1 MKAFTKGPLTGWHFT
16 AIIVSFFAVV
26 ITVNLVMARFASSTF
41 GGVVVENSY
50 VASQNYNEWL
60 AAAEKQKVLGW
71 TATAARQADGRVA
84 LTLSKVNGAAA
95 TDPGVTVAAIARH
108 PLGRQSDV
116 ALAFSAAGAGQFL
129 SETALPAGRW
139 KLRIAA
145 RDAAGQPWRTE
156 LDIK

>member
-60 AAAEKQKVLGW
+60 QAAEAQKALGW

-84 LTLSKVNGAAA
+84 LTLDGA
-95 TDPGVTVAAIARH
+95 TDAGVTVSAVARH
-108 PLGRQSDV
+108 PLGHQPDAALRFV
-116 ALAFSAAGAGQFL
+116 ANGAGQFL
-129 SETALPAGRW
+129 SETPLAAGRW

-145 RDAAGQPWRTE
+145 RNAAGQPWRTE
-156 LDIK
+156 LDLK

>member
-41 GGVVVENSY
+41 GGVVVDNSY

-60 AAAEKQKVLGW
+60 QAAEAQKALGW
-71 TATAARQADGRVA
+71 TATVARQADGRVA
-84 LTLSKVNGAAA
+84 LTLAKLNGAGA
-95 TDPGVTVAAIARH
+95 TDAGVTVSAVARH
-108 PLGRQSDV
+108 PLGHQPDT
-116 ALAFSAAGAGQFL
+116 ALRFIATGAGQFM
-129 SETALPAGRW
+129 SETPLPAGRW

-145 RDAAGQPWRTE
+145 RNAAGQPWRTE
-156 LDIK
+156 LDLK

>member
-60 AAAEKQKVLGW
+60 AAAEAQKALGW
-71 TATAARQADGRVA
+71 TATATRQADGRVA
-84 LTLSKVNGAAA
+84 LKLAGA
-95 TDPGVTVAAIARH
+95 TDPGVTVGAVARH

-116 ALAFSAAGAGQFL
+116 ALRFVATGAGQFL
-129 SETALPAGRW
+129 SEAPLRAGRW

-145 RDAAGQPWRTE
+145 RSAAGQPWRTE
-156 LDIK
+156 LDFK

>member
-60 AAAEKQKVLGW
+60 AAAEKQKALGW

-84 LTLSKVNGAAA
+84 LTLAGA
-95 TDPGVTVAAIARH
+95 TDAGVTVEAVARH

-116 ALAFSAAGAGQFL
+116 ALAFSATGAGQFL

>member
-60 AAAEKQKVLGW
+60 AAAEKQKALGW

-84 LTLSKVNGAAA
+84 LTLAGA
-95 TDPGVTVAAIARH
+95 TDAGVTVEAVARH

-116 ALAFSAAGAGQFL
+116 ALAFSATGAGQFL
-129 SETALPAGRW
+129 SQTALPAGRW

-145 RDAAGQPWRTE
+145 RNAAGQPWRTE

>member
-26 ITVNLVMARFASSTF
+26 ITVNLVMARLASSTF

-60 AAAEKQKVLGW
+60 AAAEKQKALGW

-84 LTLSKVNGAAA
+84 LTLAGA
-95 TDPGVTVAAIARH
+95 TDAGVTVEAVARH

-116 ALAFSAAGAGQFL
+116 ALAFSATGAGQFL

-145 RDAAGQPWRTE
+145 RNAAGQPWRTE

>member
-41 GGVVVENSY
+41 GGVVVDNSY

-60 AAAEKQKVLGW
+60 QAAEAQKALGW
-71 TATAARQADGRVA
+71 SATAARQADGRVA
-84 LTLSKVNGAAA
+84 LTLAGATEA
-95 TDPGVTVAAIARH
+95 GVTVSAVARH
-108 PLGRQSDV
+108 PLGRQPDT
-116 ALAFSAAGAGQFL
+116 ALRFIATGAGQFL
-129 SETALPAGRW
+129 SETPLAAGRW

-145 RDAAGQPWRTE
+145 RNAAGQPWRTE
-156 LDIK
+156 LDLK

>member
-60 AAAEKQKVLGW
+60 AAAEKQKALGW

-84 LTLSKVNGAAA
+84 LTLAGA
-95 TDPGVTVAAIARH
+95 TDAGVTVEAVARH

-116 ALAFSAAGAGQFL
+116 ALAFSATGAGQFL
-129 SETALPAGRW
+129 SETALPVGRW

-145 RDAAGQPWRTE
+145 RNAAGQPWRTE

>member
-16 AIIVSFFAVV
+16 AIIVSFFVVV

-60 AAAEKQKVLGW
+60 AAAEKQKALGW
-71 TATAARQADGRVA
+71 TATAGRQADGRIA
-84 LTLSKVNGAAA
+84 LTLAGASE
-95 TDPGVTVAAIARH
+95 PGVTVEAVARH
-108 PLGRQSDV
+108 PLGRERDV
-116 ALAFSAAGAGQFL
+116 ALRFVANGAGQFL
-129 SETALPAGRW
+129 SDLPLAAGRW

-145 RDAAGQPWRTE
+145 RNAAGQPWRTE
-156 LDIK
+156 LDIR

>member
-60 AAAEKQKVLGW
+60 AAAEKQKALGW

-84 LTLSKVNGAAA
+84 LTLAGA
-95 TDPGVTVAAIARH
+95 TDAGVTVEAVARH

-116 ALAFSAAGAGQFL
+116 ALAFGATGAGQFL

>member
-41 GGVVVENSY
+41 GGVVVDNSY

-60 AAAEKQKVLGW
+60 QAAEAQKALGW

-84 LTLSKVNGAAA
+84 LTLDGA
-95 TDPGVTVAAIARH
+95 TDAGVTVSAVARH
-108 PLGRQSDV
+108 PLGRQPDT
-116 ALAFSAAGAGQFL
+116 ALRFIASGAGQFV
-129 SETALPAGRW
+129 SETTLAAGRW

-145 RDAAGQPWRTE
+145 RNAAGQPWRTE
-156 LDIK
+156 LDLK